1 MGLACL
7 QRRRRASVTQAQQ
20 VHRGRFRSSRRA
32 QQAPGWA
39 QRGGRSWEPVD
50 GLVSGRSR
58 DHQNLSNHPLVA
70 LCRRDGKGTGEERN
84 AEDLGR

>member
-7 QRRRRASVTQAQQ
+7 KRRRRASVTHVQQ
-20 VHRGRFRSSRRA
+20 VHRGRRA

-50 GLVSGRSR
+50 GLFSGRSR
-58 DHQNLSNHPLVA
+58 DHQNLSNRPLVA
-70 LCRRDGKGTGEERN
+70 LRRRDGRGTGEERN
-84 AEDLGR
+84 AEDLGS